1 MDNKDKNSKFSFF
14 RNLLNGDEK
23 ESNEKGKKVTPKFL
37 LVLLILGMLL
47 MFSSSF
53 FSSKKEEVPVFKE
66 QKLKTKKKTY
76 QLLDKKIMIICQM

>member
-23 ESNEKGKKVTPKFL
+23 ESNEKGRKVTPKFL

-47 MFSSSF
+47 M
-53 FSSKKEEVPVFKE
+53 
-66 QKLKTKKKTY
+66 
-76 QLLDKKIMIICQM
+76 